1 MIHKAFAPSSDW
13 GPREEK
19 DRQQWLI
26 FKEDKAKLRS
36 MRTESRIMQTI
47 HILFKRKTN

>member
-1 MIHKAFAPSSDW
+1 MIHRAFAPASDW
-13 GPREEK
+13 GPSEES

-36 MRTESRIMQTI
+36 MRTESKTMQLI
-47 HILFKRKTN
+47 NILFKRKSK